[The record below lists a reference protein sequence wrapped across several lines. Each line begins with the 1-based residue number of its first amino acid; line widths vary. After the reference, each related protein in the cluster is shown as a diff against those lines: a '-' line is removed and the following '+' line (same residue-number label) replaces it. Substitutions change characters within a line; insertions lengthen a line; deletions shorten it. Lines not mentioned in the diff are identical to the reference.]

1 MNTPKK
7 LPISILIVDDE
18 PSIVEQL
25 SQILA
30 RRVETLYTAGN
41 GAEALACYRSYPLD
55 LIISDIDMPVMGGIE
70 LLKSVREQ
78 DSRLPF
84 ILSTGLKSL
93 DVLIQG
99 IEYGISSFLPKPL
112 QKKSLIAKI
121 EEVARTKE
129 LTLALK
135 KKSFLLEQYKSI
147 VDSSSI
153 VSKTDREGIITF
165 VNDMFCEISGYSRE
179 ELVGRPH
186 SIVRDPKMPSAVFK
200 EMWRTISAKQIWRG
214 LINNRTKEGDL
225 YTVKTTIAPILDEE
239 GNISEYI
246 GLREDITELNRA
258 KNEAK
263 AAAKMK
269 GDFLA
274 NMSHEIRTPMNGII
288 GFTELLSK
296 SGLNEKQQR
305 YMEVINSSTH
315 ALMGIVNNILN
326 FSKIESGKSE
336 LELKPNNPFVELE
349 AMAQL
354 FTVAAQ
360 KKQIHFSTVFDPE
373 IPHCLVFDT
382 LRLGQVVANLLNN
395 ALKFTPEEG
404 EVLFYARCLS
414 RSEEATQIRIGI
426 KDKGI
431 GIPRSKQAKI
441 FEAFSQA
448 DNSITRNFGGTGL
461 GLSISSQLVALMG
474 GELKVKSEEGKGSE
488 FYFEPSFKICDE
500 QAQDSDAKSP
510 DGPVRFV
517 GRVLVA
523 EDNRV
528 NQMVIDEYLRQFSL
542 DTVIVENGLE
552 ALNRLEHEAFDL
564 IFMDVNMP
572 VMGGVEAMR
581 QIKAKKLTSPVVALT
596 ANAMEGDRE
605 SFIAKGFDAY
615 LAKPLVR
622 EELIALLSLYL
633 LAAETQPLIPEETAV
648 PVQKSASTILNMQAI
663 RQELSLPSTVIN
675 KLLALFLKTSPP
687 YIEELEAAIAK
698 SDYTEIEN
706 TAHKIKGAAGS
717 LRLKSIEDLSS
728 RIEAAARQAQ
738 PCDYAALGK
747 ELEKMLI
754 QAQQE
759 ISEFLATA

>member
-41 GAEALACYRSYPLD
+41 GAEALACYRSCPLD

-93 DVLIQG
+93 DVLIQA

-112 QKKSLIAKI
+112 QKKDLIARI

-129 LTLALK
+129 LELALAK
-135 KKSFLLEQYKSI
+135 NSFLLKQYKAV
-147 VDSSSI
+147 VDASSI
-153 VSKTDREGIITF
+153 VSKTDGEGIITF

-186 SIVRDPKMPSAVFK
+186 SIVRDPKMPSAVFE
-200 EMWRTISAKQIWRG
+200 EMWKTLGAKQTWHG

-246 GLREDITELNRA
+246 GLREDVTELSRA

-288 GFTELLSK
+288 GFTELLAK
-296 SGLNEKQQR
+296 SELNEKQQR
-305 YMEVINSSTH
+305 YMQIISSSTR
-315 ALMGIVNNILN
+315 ALMGVVNDILD
-326 FSKIESGKSE
+326 FSKIENGKVD
-336 LELKPNNPFVELE
+336 LELKPNSPFVECE

-354 FTVAAQ
+354 FTAEAQ
-360 KKQIHFSTVFDPE
+360 KKQIVFTREFDPN
-373 IPHCLVFDT
+373 IAPCLVFDT
-382 LRLGQVVANLLNN
+382 LRLGQITSNLMSN
-395 ALKFTPEEG
+395 AIKFTPEHK
-404 EVLFYARCLS
+404 EVLFYVRCLS
-414 RSEEATQIRIGI
+414 RSENAMQLRIGVR
-426 KDKGI
+426 DTGI
-431 GIPRSKQAKI
+431 GIPLSKQIKI

-448 DNSITRNFGGTGL
+448 DSSITRSYGGTGL
-461 GLSISSQLVALMG
+461 GLSISSHLVALMG
-474 GELKVKSEEGKGSE
+474 GELKVKSEEGKGSD
-488 FYFEPSFKICDE
+488 FYFELELPICSE
-500 QAQDSDAKSP
+500 VPEHADATPGKKAAN
-510 DGPVRFV
+510 FA
-517 GRVLVA
+517 GRVLIA

-528 NQMVIDEYLRQFSL
+528 NQMVIDEYLSEFNL
-542 DTVIVENGLE
+542 DTLIVENGLE
-552 ALNRLEHEAFDL
+552 ALQRLEHEAFDL
-564 IFMDVNMP
+564 IFMDINMP

-622 EELIALLSLYL
+622 EELLALLSLYL
-633 LAAETQPLIPEETAV
+633 LAPETQPLIAEDTAE
-648 PVQKSASTILNMQAI
+648 PVQKSASSILNIQTI
-663 RQELSLPSTVIN
+663 HRELSLPSTVIN
-675 KLLALFLKTSPP
+675 KLLALFLKTSPS
-687 YIEELEAAIAK
+687 YIEELQAAIKNEEYRA
-698 SDYTEIEN
+698 IED

-717 LRLKSIEDLSS
+717 LYLKPIEDLSN
-728 RIEAAARQAQ
+728 RIEAAAHQAQ

-754 QAQQE
+754 QAQRE